1 VVPEA
6 FFTVSVL
13 VDLRSEPVPRESIGA
28 VIADASRILV
38 EHTGIAFELIEVVEE
53 VPPTTIDEFA
63 RQYLAGAA
71 TVPNG
76 LILLSFG
83 DDDRARTYGGYS
95 FWVAGPAGFHNPYVS
110 PLAGN
115 AHVYVAVLHW
125 SHRYARCGYGEAEE
139 PISEVS
145 LDGECFNQP
154 GTACVEHN
162 GYSFCS
168 SALADPYA
176 ETPTAFLSANI
187 VHEFLHPFGLNGVY
201 DHYGTDQC
209 IEAMGWTGGGWPH
222 SREDAERSAG
232 MCPNVFEAFAA
243 SRGP

>member
-1 VVPEA
+1 VPEA

-38 EHTGIAFELIEVVEE
+38 EHTGIAFELIEVVEGFS
-53 VPPTTIDEFA
+53 TSTAHAFA
-63 RQYLAGAA
+63 GEYLAGAA

-76 LILLSFG
+76 VILYSFG
-83 DDDRARTYGGYS
+83 DDDRARTHGGYS
-95 FWVAGPAGFHNPYVS
+95 FWVTGPAGFHNSYVS
-110 PLAGN
+110 PVAGD

-139 PISEVS
+139 PISDVS

-154 GTACVEHN
+154 GTACMEHY

-168 SALADPYA
+168 SALTDPYA

-187 VHEFLHPFGLNGVY
+187 VHEFLHPFGVNGVY
-201 DHYGTDQC
+201 DHYGTEQC
-209 IEAMGWTGGGWPH
+209 IEAMGWLSSGWTH
-222 SREDAERSAG
+222 SREDAERWAG
-232 MCPNVFEAFAA
+232 MCPNVFEAFAS
-243 SRGP
+243 SRRP